1 MIVKVKNKEVKIP
14 DEEIKNLMDKLE
26 LTEQEAIQTWL
37 EDEGYEVNEE
47 VERLTAKAKAN
58 GTARINARA
67 NVENKKTTRERKAN
81 PVKEEIIQILANAL
95 KNSQNLP
102 INAIKIEN
110 IGKIITFKVE
120 NREFKL
126 DLIEKRQKRRQN
138 SRLTYKLT

>member
-58 GTARINARA
+58 GTARVNARA
-67 NVENKKTTRERKAN
+67 NVENKKSTRERKAN

-126 DLIEKRQKRRQN
+126 DLIEKRQKKA
-138 SRLTYKLT
+138 TK

>member
-58 GTARINARA
+58 GTARVNARA

-102 INAIKIEN
+102 INTIKIEN

-126 DLIEKRQKRRQN
+126 DLIEKRQKKA
-138 SRLTYKLT
+138 T

>member
-1 MIVKVKNKEVKIP
+1 MIIKVKNKEVKVP

-126 DLIEKRQKRRQN
+126 DLIEKRQKKA
-138 SRLTYKLT
+138 T

>member
-14 DEEIKNLMDKLE
+14 DEEIKNLMDRLE

-58 GTARINARA
+58 GTARVNARA

-81 PVKEEIIQILANAL
+81 PVKEKIIQILANAL

-110 IGKIITFKVE
+110 VGKIITFKVE

-126 DLIEKRQKRRQN
+126 DLIEKRQKKM
-138 SRLTYKLT
+138 TK

>member
-67 NVENKKTTRERKAN
+67 NVENKKSTRERKAN

-126 DLIEKRQKRRQN
+126 DLIEKRQKKA
-138 SRLTYKLT
+138 T

>member
-1 MIVKVKNKEVKIP
+1 MIVKVKNKEVKVP

-110 IGKIITFKVE
+110 IGKIITFKIE

-126 DLIEKRQKRRQN
+126 DLIEKRQKKA
-138 SRLTYKLT
+138 TK

>member
-1 MIVKVKNKEVKIP
+1 MIVKVKNKEVKVP
-14 DEEIKNLMDKLE
+14 DEEIKNLMGKLE

-58 GTARINARA
+58 GTTRVNARA

-110 IGKIITFKVE
+110 VGKIITFKVE

-126 DLIEKRQKRRQN
+126 DLIEKRQKKM
-138 SRLTYKLT
+138 TK

>member
-14 DEEIKNLMDKLE
+14 DEEIKNLIDKLE

-58 GTARINARA
+58 GTARVNARA

-110 IGKIITFKVE
+110 IGKIITFRVE

-126 DLIEKRQKRRQN
+126 DLIEKRQKKA
-138 SRLTYKLT
+138 TK

>member
-1 MIVKVKNKEVKIP
+1 MIVKVKNKEVKVP

-126 DLIEKRQKRRQN
+126 DLIEKRQKKA
-138 SRLTYKLT
+138 T

>member
-1 MIVKVKNKEVKIP
+1 MIVKVKNKEVKVP

-67 NVENKKTTRERKAN
+67 NVENKKSTRERKAN

-126 DLIEKRQKRRQN
+126 DLIEKRQKKA
-138 SRLTYKLT
+138 T

>member
-1 MIVKVKNKEVKIP
+1 MMVKVKNKEVKVP

-126 DLIEKRQKRRQN
+126 DLIEKRQKKA
-138 SRLTYKLT
+138 T

>member
-1 MIVKVKNKEVKIP
+1 MIIKVKNKEVKIP

-58 GTARINARA
+58 GTARVNARA

-81 PVKEEIIQILANAL
+81 PVKEEIIQILTNAL

-110 IGKIITFKVE
+110 VGKIITFKVE

-126 DLIEKRQKRRQN
+126 DLIEKRQKK
-138 SRLTYKLT
+138 TTK

>member
-1 MIVKVKNKEVKIP
+1 MMIKVKNKEVKVP

-58 GTARINARA
+58 GTARVNARA

-110 IGKIITFKVE
+110 VGKIITFKVE

-126 DLIEKRQKRRQN
+126 DLIEKRQKKA
-138 SRLTYKLT
+138 TK

>member
-1 MIVKVKNKEVKIP
+1 MIVKVKNKEVKVP

-58 GTARINARA
+58 GTARVNARA

-110 IGKIITFKVE
+110 VGKIITFKVE

-126 DLIEKRQKRRQN
+126 DLIEKRQKKA
-138 SRLTYKLT
+138 TK

>member
-1 MIVKVKNKEVKIP
+1 MMIKVKNKEVKIP

-37 EDEGYEVNEE
+37 EDEGYEINEE

-58 GTARINARA
+58 GTARVNARA

-110 IGKIITFKVE
+110 VGKIITFKVE

-126 DLIEKRQKRRQN
+126 DLIEKRQKKA
-138 SRLTYKLT
+138 TK

>member
-1 MIVKVKNKEVKIP
+1 MIVKVKNKEVKVP

-81 PVKEEIIQILANAL
+81 PIKEEIIQILANAL

-126 DLIEKRQKRRQN
+126 DLIEKRQKKA
-138 SRLTYKLT
+138 T

>member
-1 MIVKVKNKEVKIP
+1 MIVKVKNKEVKVP

-58 GTARINARA
+58 GTARVNARA

-126 DLIEKRQKRRQN
+126 DLIEKRQKKA
-138 SRLTYKLT
+138 TK

>member
-58 GTARINARA
+58 GTARVNARA

-126 DLIEKRQKRRQN
+126 DLIEKRQKKA
-138 SRLTYKLT
+138 TK

>member
-26 LTEQEAIQTWL
+26 LIEQEAIQTWL

-58 GTARINARA
+58 GTARVNARA

-126 DLIEKRQKRRQN
+126 DLIEKRQKKA
-138 SRLTYKLT
+138 TK

>member
-58 GTARINARA
+58 GTARVNARA

-102 INAIKIEN
+102 INAIKTEN

-126 DLIEKRQKRRQN
+126 DLIEKRQKKA
-138 SRLTYKLT
+138 TK

>member
-1 MIVKVKNKEVKIP
+1 MIVKVKNKEVKVP

-58 GTARINARA
+58 GTAKINARA

-126 DLIEKRQKRRQN
+126 DLIEKRQKKA
-138 SRLTYKLT
+138 T

>member
-14 DEEIKNLMDKLE
+14 DEEIKNLIDKLE

-58 GTARINARA
+58 GTARVNARA

-110 IGKIITFKVE
+110 VGKIITFKVE

-126 DLIEKRQKRRQN
+126 DLIEKRQKK
-138 SRLTYKLT
+138 TTK

>member
-37 EDEGYEVNEE
+37 EDEGYEINEE

-126 DLIEKRQKRRQN
+126 DLIEKRQKKA
-138 SRLTYKLT
+138 TK

>member
-1 MIVKVKNKEVKIP
+1 MIVKVKNKEVKVP

-126 DLIEKRQKRRQN
+126 DLIEKRQRQHN

>member
-58 GTARINARA
+58 GTARVNARA

-126 DLIEKRQKRRQN
+126 DLIEKRQK
-138 SRLTYKLT
+138 KAI

>member
-110 IGKIITFKVE
+110 VGKIITFKVE

-126 DLIEKRQKRRQN
+126 DLIEKRQKKA
-138 SRLTYKLT
+138 TK

>member
-67 NVENKKTTRERKAN
+67 NVENKKTIRERKAN

-110 IGKIITFKVE
+110 VGKIITFKVE

-126 DLIEKRQKRRQN
+126 DLIEKRQKKA
-138 SRLTYKLT
+138 TK

>member
-1 MIVKVKNKEVKIP
+1 MIVKVKNKEVKVP

-58 GTARINARA
+58 GTTRINARA

-126 DLIEKRQKRRQN
+126 DLIEKRQKKA
-138 SRLTYKLT
+138 TK

>member
-1 MIVKVKNKEVKIP
+1 MIVKVKNKEVKVP

-58 GTARINARA
+58 GTARVNARA

-126 DLIEKRQKRRQN
+126 DLIEKRQKRA
-138 SRLTYKLT
+138 T

>member
-1 MIVKVKNKEVKIP
+1 MIVKVKNKEVKVP
-14 DEEIKNLMDKLE
+14 DKEIKNLMDKLE

-126 DLIEKRQKRRQN
+126 DLIEKRQKKA
-138 SRLTYKLT
+138 T

>member
-1 MIVKVKNKEVKIP
+1 MIVKVKNKEVKVP

-102 INAIKIEN
+102 INAIRIEN

-126 DLIEKRQKRRQN
+126 DLIEKRQKKA
-138 SRLTYKLT
+138 T

>member
-1 MIVKVKNKEVKIP
+1 MIVKVKNKEVKVP
-14 DEEIKNLMDKLE
+14 DGEIKNLMDKLE

-126 DLIEKRQKRRQN
+126 DLIEKRQKKA
-138 SRLTYKLT
+138 T

>member
-1 MIVKVKNKEVKIP
+1 MIVKVKNKEIKVP

-58 GTARINARA
+58 GTARVNARA

-95 KNSQNLP
+95 KNSQDLP

-126 DLIEKRQKRRQN
+126 DLIEKRQKKA
-138 SRLTYKLT
+138 T

>member
-14 DEEIKNLMDKLE
+14 DEEIKNLMGKLE

-58 GTARINARA
+58 GTTRVNARA

-110 IGKIITFKVE
+110 VGKIITFKVE

-126 DLIEKRQKRRQN
+126 DLIEKRQKKA
-138 SRLTYKLT
+138 TK

>member
-47 VERLTAKAKAN
+47 VEKLTAKAKAN
-58 GTARINARA
+58 GTARVNARA

-126 DLIEKRQKRRQN
+126 DLIEKRQKKA
-138 SRLTYKLT
+138 T

>member
-1 MIVKVKNKEVKIP
+1 MMVKVKNKEVKIP

-58 GTARINARA
+58 GTARVNARA

-110 IGKIITFKVE
+110 VGKIITFKVE

-126 DLIEKRQKRRQN
+126 DLIEKRQKKA
-138 SRLTYKLT
+138 TK

>member
-1 MIVKVKNKEVKIP
+1 MMVKVKSKEVKIP

-126 DLIEKRQKRRQN
+126 DLIEKRQKKA
-138 SRLTYKLT
+138 TK

>member
-1 MIVKVKNKEVKIP
+1 MIVKVKNKEVKVP
-14 DEEIKNLMDKLE
+14 DEEIKNLMGKLE

-58 GTARINARA
+58 GTTRVNARA

-110 IGKIITFKVE
+110 VGKIITFKVE

-126 DLIEKRQKRRQN
+126 DLIEKRQKKA
-138 SRLTYKLT
+138 TK

>member
-1 MIVKVKNKEVKIP
+1 MMVKVKNKEVKIP

-58 GTARINARA
+58 GTARVNARA

-110 IGKIITFKVE
+110 VGKIITFKVE

-126 DLIEKRQKRRQN
+126 DLIEKRQK
-138 SRLTYKLT
+138 KAIK